1 MTARIKAVTFDLWDT
16 IIRDDSDEPK
26 RRAAGLVSKKAERRR
41 LVWQALDRRQPI
53 SRAAVDRA
61 YDAADAAFDKV
72 WREQHMTWVV
82 EDRLRVVLDGLG
94 RTLPAEAMAALIEA
108 HEGMEMTVR
117 PEPVP
122 GVAEAL
128 ARLHGRYKLAVV
140 SDAIVSPGRALR
152 RLLGGYDFERYFD
165 AFVFSDEV
173 GRSKPHP
180 LMFET
185 AASALG
191 VTLTEMLHVGDRE
204 HNDIEGPKALGM
216 KTVLF
221 TGTRAAE
228 PGATAADAVC
238 ARHEDLPDVIDRLA
252 GRSRRRRE
260 SPKKA
265 KRWQSG
271 RAS

>member
-1 MTARIKAVTFDLWDT
+1 MTAKIKAVTFDLWDT

-26 RRAAGLVSKKAERRR
+26 RRAAGLCPKKAERRR
-41 LVWQALDRRQPI
+41 LVWQALNRRQLI

-72 WREQHMTWVV
+72 WRERHMTWVV
-82 EDRLRVVLDGLG
+82 ADRLRIVLDGLG
-94 RTLPAEAMAALIEA
+94 RTLPADETAALIKA

-117 PEPVP
+117 PEPVA

-128 ARLHGRYKLAVV
+128 KRLHGRYKLAVV

-152 RLLGGYDFERYFD
+152 RLLGSYDFERYFD
-165 AFVFSDEV
+165 AFIFSDEV

-185 AASALG
+185 AASVLG
-191 VTLTEMLHVGDRE
+191 VAVTAMLHVGDRE
-204 HNDIEGPKALGM
+204 HNDITGPKALGM

-228 PGATAADAVC
+228 PGASAADAVC
-238 ARHEDLPDVIDRLA
+238 ARHEDLPDIIDRLA

-260 SPKKA
+260 PAKKSE
-265 KRWQSG
+265 RWRGG